1 MKKIIRIVLVILFVL
16 LFFWTFWFLYKKS
29 QSKPIIYKT
38 ELPFVTNIIKKTVA
52 TGAVKPRNEIEIKPQ
67 VSGIIEELYVKPGQ
81 KIKKGDLVA
90 KVRIIPNMLN
100 LSNAEN
106 RINRAKITL
115 EDAQRD
121 FDRNTPLYT
130 KGVISKSEYQ
140 RFETAL
146 KNAKEENIA
155 ANDNLQIIK
164 LGSSSSSKSNNNTL
178 IRSTV
183 NGMVLDVPVEV
194 GNSVIETN
202 NFNAGT
208 TIAFVADMNEMIFE
222 GKVDESEVA
231 KLKLGMDLIL
241 NIGAIDNQK
250 FKAKLEYIAPK
261 GVEEQGAIQFL
272 IKAALVLDADVFLR
286 AGYSANADIVLERKD
301 NVLSIPEGLVL
312 FEKEKT
318 FVEIEKSN
326 QVFEK
331 KEVTLGLSDGINIEV
346 ISGILKTNKLKGGEV
361 VEEKT
366 DAKDDAKPS
375 KKYGS

>member
-1 MKKIIRIVLVILFVL
+1 MKKIIRFAVVILFVV

-52 TGAVKPRNEIEIKPQ
+52 TGAVKPRKEIEIKPQ

-106 RINRAKITL
+106 RINRSKIAL

-121 FDRNTPLYT
+121 FDRNSPLFA

-140 RFETAL
+140 RFETTL
-146 KNAKEENIA
+146 KNAKEETIA
-155 ANDNLQIIK
+155 ASDNLQIIK
-164 LGSSSSSKSNNNTL
+164 LGSSASSKSNNNTL

-183 NGMVLDVPVEV
+183 NGMVLDVPVEI

-272 IKAALVLDADVFLR
+272 IKASLVLDAEVFLR
-286 AGYSANADIVLERKD
+286 AGYSANADIVLDKQD
-301 NVLSIPEGLVL
+301 SVMCIPEGLVI
-312 FEKEKT
+312 FENEKT
-318 FVEIEKSN
+318 FVEIEKYS

-331 KEVTLGLSDGINIEV
+331 KEVKLGLSDGINIQV
-346 ISGILKTNKLKGGEV
+346 ISGISKTDKIKAGELI
-361 VEEKT
+361 EEK
-366 DAKDDAKPS
+366 DAKEAIKPG

>member
-1 MKKIIRIVLVILFVL
+1 MKKIIRITLVILFVA

-29 QSKPIIYKT
+29 QSKPVVYKT
-38 ELPFVTNIIKKTVA
+38 ELAFVTNIIKKTVA
-52 TGAVKPRNEIEIKPQ
+52 TGAVKPRKEIEIKPQ

-106 RINRAKITL
+106 RINRAKISL

-121 FDRNTPLYT
+121 FDRNSPLFT

-164 LGSSSSSKSNNNTL
+164 LGSSASSKSNNNTL

-272 IKAALVLDADVFLR
+272 IKAALVLDEDVFLR
-286 AGYSANADIVLERKD
+286 AGYSANADIVLDRKD
-301 NVLSIPEGLVL
+301 SILCIPEGLVL
-312 FEKEKT
+312 FENEKT
-318 FVEIEKSN
+318 YVEIEKAS

-331 KEVTLGLSDGINIEV
+331 KEVKLGLSDGINIEV
-346 ISGILKTNKLKGGEV
+346 ISGISKTDKLKGGELI
-361 VEEKT
+361 EEKEDK
-366 DAKDDAKPS
+366 DAAKPS
-375 KKYGS
+375 KKYSS

>member
-1 MKKIIRIVLVILFVL
+1 MKKIIRTTLVFLFVA

-29 QSKPIIYKT
+29 QSKPAVYKT

-52 TGAVKPRNEIEIKPQ
+52 TGSVKPRKEIEIKPQ

-90 KVRIIPNMLN
+90 KVQIIPNMLN

-106 RINRAKITL
+106 RINRAKISL
-115 EDAQRD
+115 EEAQRD
-121 FDRNTPLYT
+121 FDRNSPLFT
-130 KGVISKSEYQ
+130 KGVISKAEYQ

-155 ANDNLQIIK
+155 ALDNLQIIK
-164 LGSSSSSKSNNNTL
+164 LGSSASSKSNNNTL

-183 NGMVLDVPVEV
+183 NGMVLEVPVEI

-208 TIAFVADMNEMIFE
+208 TIAYVADMNEMIFE

-272 IKAALVLDADVFLR
+272 IKASLVLDEDVFLR
-286 AGYSANADIVLERKD
+286 AGYSANADIVLDRKD
-301 NVLSIPEGLVL
+301 SILGIPEGLVI
-312 FEKEKT
+312 FENEKT

-331 KEVTLGLSDGINIEV
+331 KEVKLGLSDGINIEV
-346 ISGILKTNKLKGGEV
+346 ISGIKKTDKLKGSELT
-361 VEEKT
+361 EEK
-366 DAKDDAKPS
+366 KDKEATKPG

>member
-1 MKKIIRIVLVILFVL
+1 MKKIIRFAVVILFVV

-52 TGAVKPRNEIEIKPQ
+52 TGAVKPRKEIEIKPQ

-106 RINRAKITL
+106 RINRSKIAL

-121 FDRNTPLYT
+121 FDRNSPLFA

-140 RFETAL
+140 RFETTL
-146 KNAKEENIA
+146 KNAKEETIA
-155 ANDNLQIIK
+155 ASDNLQIIK
-164 LGSSSSSKSNNNTL
+164 LGSSASSKSNNNTL

-183 NGMVLDVPVEV
+183 NGMVLDVPVEI

-272 IKAALVLDADVFLR
+272 IKASLVLDAEVFLR
-286 AGYSANADIVLERKD
+286 AGYSANADIVLDKQD
-301 NVLSIPEGLVL
+301 SVMCIPEGLVI
-312 FEKEKT
+312 FENEKT
-318 FVEIEKSN
+318 FVEIEKSS

-331 KEVTLGLSDGINIEV
+331 KEVKLGLSDGINIQV
-346 ISGILKTNKLKGGEV
+346 ISGISKTDKIKAGELI
-361 VEEKT
+361 EEK
-366 DAKDDAKPS
+366 DAKEAIKPG